1 MSSRNE
7 RSKDKLTARD
17 QLESVRPLSRLSLTM
32 QRDSLAPSVESP
44 HRRVCK
50 LRNRERFPFDAQR
63 ERADANAGGDNDSLA
78 DAQAVTQEPLLL
90 RKHARLG
97 KQMRGWVHFH
107 ISPEKDALQSALG
120 SAAPPPF
127 QCPLRVQGE
136 RCSRVRKVT
145 HWTTPSHLQGE
156 EKCQI
161 HLGEARWLGHD

>member
-1 MSSRNE
+1 MSQTVKPQKIMSSRSE

-97 KQMRGWVHFH
+97 EQMRGWVHFH

-120 SAAPPPF
+120 SAPSSPPSEEGAVRLIPE
-127 QCPLRVQGE
+127 CGE
-136 RCSRVRKVT
+136 SGAVVSGR
-145 HWTTPSHLQGE
+145 
-156 EKCQI
+156 
-161 HLGEARWLGHD
+161 